1 MSRPQRK
8 KLKFDEDSVNKLLQE
23 IYEESFN
30 IKAKI
35 ARLYTKW
42 EIKVKENSEVAAIGD
57 QIVKLI
63 AAWRRRSPPRPA
75 PTSGARSC
83 ARWRPRRRAW
93 GCRPSC
99 RTASDATRGP
109 RPSRASCLTRTRRR
123 LPRSWRAPG
132 AECWRPPPGASA
144 ATTGRRGGTARR

>member
-1 MSRPQRK
+1 MARPQRK

-23 IYEESFN
+23 IYDESFN

-63 AAWRRRSPPRPA
+63 AAEAKNQDQKIMLLRYLKEVVFDNKTGSNTPK
-75 PTSGARSC
+75 
-83 ARWRPRRRAW
+83 
-93 GCRPSC
+93 
-99 RTASDATRGP
+99 SDEEKN
-109 RPSRASCLTRTRRR
+109 LTTDRKNELLKMVETEMERKNN
-123 LPRSWRAPG
+123 
-132 AECWRPPPGASA
+132 EK
-144 ATTGRRGGTARR
+144 